1 MASALSNGARVR
13 VVLLAV
19 LLLASGAT
27 IWAGVRSQSTPKSP
41 PVTPNDV
48 LAELKAG
55 NQIFVGTL
63 RGEIAG
69 TRSDDDRRKYL
80 VKGRGAI
87 AAVLLPVGS
96 RAVPEFVFDQG
107 LGRLVT
113 IHDDDRDA
121 AAGVEDA
128 VDRMHVPLVVVL
140 AHANYQPSTAEE
152 GRALARSY
160 VRKSASLRER
170 LSRNQAALAIGV
182 LSLET
187 GRVEWSDFDPD
198 AEK

>member
-1 MASALSNGARVR
+1 MASAFSSGARVR

-27 IWAGVRSQSTPKSP
+27 IWAGVRSQAALKSP

-55 NQIFVGTL
+55 NHTFVGTL
-63 RGEIAG
+63 RGENAG

-87 AAVLLPVGS
+87 AVVVLPGGS

-121 AAGVEDA
+121 AAVLEDA
-128 VDRMHVPLVVVL
+128 VDRMHVPLIVVL
-140 AHANYQPSTAEE
+140 AHANDQPSTAEQS
-152 GRALARSY
+152 RARARSY
-160 VRKSASLRER
+160 VGKSASLREQ

-182 LSLET
+182 LTLET

>member
-1 MASALSNGARVR
+1 
-13 VVLLAV
+13 VLLAV

-27 IWAGVRSQSTPKSP
+27 IWAGVRNQSAPKSP

-69 TRSDDDRRKYL
+69 TRGDDDRRKYL
-80 VKGRGAI
+80 VKGQGEI
-87 AAVLLPVGS
+87 AVVLLPGGS

-113 IHDDDRDA
+113 IHDGDRDA
-121 AAGVEDA
+121 AAELEDA
-128 VDRMHVPLVVVL
+128 VERMHVPLIVVL
-140 AHANYQPSTAEE
+140 AHANYQPSTAEQA
-152 GRALARSY
+152 RALARSY
-160 VRKSASLRER
+160 ARKSASLREH